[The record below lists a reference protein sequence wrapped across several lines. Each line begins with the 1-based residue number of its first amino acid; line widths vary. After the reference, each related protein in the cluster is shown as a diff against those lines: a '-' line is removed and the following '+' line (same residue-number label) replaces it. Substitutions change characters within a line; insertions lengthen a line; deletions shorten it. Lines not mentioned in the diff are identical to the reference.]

1 MDWRSR
7 ESENTTRTRPKN
19 FDKDGGILVKQRW
32 LTEEGVAERMDGW
45 MKETDKGK
53 R

>member
-1 MDWRSR
+1 MIDDR

-19 FDKDGGILVKQRW
+19 FDKEGGILVKQRW
-32 LTEEGVAERMDGW
+32 LVEEDVAERMDGW
-45 MKETDKGK
+45 KIDKEK